1 MSQEL
6 TRAGWLRLPLF
17 VPRSVV
23 RRWTGLRDDAVTA
36 LVKEKRLRTLASGPT
51 GKRVV
56 FHRGDLGELMGWR
69 E

>member
-23 RRWTGLRDDAVTA
+23 RRWTGLRDDQVTELA
-36 LVKEKRLRTLASGPT
+36 KKQRLRTLPSGPT
-51 GKRVV
+51 GKQVV
-56 FHRGDLGELMGWR
+56 YNRLDLGELIGYR